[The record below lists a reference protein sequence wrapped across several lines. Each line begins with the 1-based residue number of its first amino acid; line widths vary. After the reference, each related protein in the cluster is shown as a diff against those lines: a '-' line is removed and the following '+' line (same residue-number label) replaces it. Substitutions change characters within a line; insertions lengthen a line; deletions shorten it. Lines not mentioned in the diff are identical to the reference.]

1 MLILSLLI
9 GLAAG
14 FFAGWFFAQAKSSKG
29 LPPEEVQ
36 ANYVPAAL
44 HESVKA
50 EREKQELATTRAE
63 EENKLLSRQLAAAE
77 EQLRGQALRMKELQE
92 EQQQFKSRFES
103 EFKVLADS
111 ILKEQSKTFTQQ
123 NKEQLEVVLNPMRE
137 KLKEF
142 EDKVQ
147 QNYEKE
153 QKERITLKTEVS
165 QLIKMNERLSEEA
178 NNLVKALKGDVKAQ
192 GNWGEIILERLL
204 ERSGLQRDREFF
216 IQESITTEEGKR
228 YQPDVVI
235 HLPDAKRIIVDSK
248 VSLVA
253 YERYTSSE
261 EDADREA
268 ALKLHLASIRQHI
281 KLLADKNYQHLYGI
295 EQLDFVLLFIPIEPA
310 FALATQADGNLFN
323 EAFDR
328 NIVLVTPSTLLAT
341 LRTIA
346 SIWKNEY
353 QNRNALQIAEEGAKM
368 YDKLVNLTEDLIKL
382 GNQFQ
387 TAQKT
392 YEGAMNKL
400 SQGSGNLLR
409 RSQQMKQ
416 LGVKASK
423 DFDARLLERMDQ
435 TDLEHD

>member
-9 GLAAG
+9 GLAVG
-14 FFAGWFFAQAKSSKG
+14 FFAGWFFAQAKGAKG
-29 LPPEEVQ
+29 LRAEDVQ
-36 ANYVPAAL
+36 ANYVPVAL

-50 EREKQELATTRAE
+50 EREKQEQATQRAE

-77 EQLRGQALRMKELQE
+77 EQLRGQAARMKELQE
-92 EQQQFKSRFES
+92 EQLQFKTRFES
-103 EFKVLADS
+103 DFKVLADS
-111 ILKEQSKTFTQQ
+111 ILKEQSKTFTLQ
-123 NKEQLEVVLNPMRE
+123 NKEQLEVVLNPVRE

-142 EDKVQ
+142 EEKVQ

-178 NNLVKALKGDVKAQ
+178 NNLVRALKGDVKAQ

-216 IQESITTEEGKR
+216 IQESITADDGKR

-235 HLPDAKRIIVDSK
+235 HLPDDKRIIVDSK

-253 YERYTSSE
+253 YERYTSAE

-268 ALKLHLASIRQHI
+268 ALKLHLTSIRQHI
-281 KLLADKNYQHLYGI
+281 KLLADKNYQHLFGI

-310 FALATQADGNLFN
+310 FALATQADHNLFN

-368 YDKLVNLTEDLIKL
+368 YDKLVSFTEDLMKVDS
-382 GNQFQ
+382 QFK

-392 YEGAMNKL
+392 LDGAMNKL

-423 DFDARLLERMDQ
+423 DFDARLLDRMDN
-435 TDLEHD
+435 TELE